1 MLKYKETLVTFTEV
15 PDEISLC
22 INLTQCPCNCP
33 FCFEPWLQSDIGLE
47 LDLSALITL
56 MNKVISITCICFMG
70 GDNDSRAL
78 AKLCRE
84 FKQKYPDIK
93 LAMYSGR
100 TYMHKELEECL
111 DYYKI
116 GPYMEQYGPLNSLTT
131 NQRFYQKN
139 ESGVWIDITYKFQN
153 RKRN

>member
-1 MLKYKETLVTFTEV
+1 M
-15 PDEISLC
+15 S
-22 INLTQCPCNCP
+22 
-33 FCFEPWLQSDIGLE
+33 
-47 LDLSALITL
+47 
-56 MNKVISITCICFMG
+56 KVIAITCVCFMG
-70 GDNDSRAL
+70 GDNDPRAL
-78 AKLCRE
+78 AKLCRD

-100 TYMHKELEECL
+100 TYMHEELEECL

-139 ESGVWIDITYKFQN
+139 ESGV
-153 RKRN
+153 